1 MLICHDDE
9 PPDGRGRRH
18 YFAHHIAAI
27 SSAIVLDDAL
37 TLVNHGS
44 ALHEQLTLSSLA
56 PNTPA
61 GSPGGRRA

>member
-1 MLICHDDE
+1 MCARVHVL
-9 PPDGRGRRH
+9 
-18 YFAHHIAAI
+18 AHHIAAI